1 MEYVLKTYPDV
12 VRLMLATSVHFSEVN
27 FHNYIRNGFPVDS
40 PSDVGYQYLQ
50 MVDIDEDGYPSDS
63 PFINSIGNTSQWKHW
78 NDGRV
83 RWQRIRKIKIDGRW
97 RYNRGYDVPTT
108 GGYGIDKH
116 TLVCDFPPY
125 LLLAAAEK
133 RQKAAI
139 AKDKLD
145 QAAKREAERVAASAD
160 REEERVAA
168 SAAKRKRVEESAR
181 KTRLAAT
188 NLKS

>member
-1 MEYVLKTYPDV
+1 
-12 VRLMLATSVHFSEVN
+12 
-27 FHNYIRNGFPVDS
+27 
-40 PSDVGYQYLQ
+40 

-78 NDGRV
+78 NDGRC

-145 QAAKREAERVAASAD
+145 QAAKREAERVAASAN
-160 REEERVAA
+160 REAERVAA
-168 SAAKRKRVEESAR
+168 SAAKRKEFEEAAR
-181 KTRLAAT
+181 KKRLAAT
-188 NLKS
+188 NLQS

>member
-40 PSDVGYQYLQ
+40 PSNVGYQYLQ

>member
-40 PSDVGYQYLQ
+40 PSNVGYQYLK

-145 QAAKREAERVAASAD
+145 QAAKREAERVAASAN
-160 REEERVAA
+160 REAERVAA
-168 SAAKRKRVEESAR
+168 SAAKRKEFEEAAR
-181 KTRLAAT
+181 KKRLAAT
-188 NLKS
+188 NLQS

>member
-145 QAAKREAERVAASAD
+145 QAAKREAERVAASAN
-160 REEERVAA
+160 REAERVAA
-168 SAAKRKRVEESAR
+168 SAAKRKEFEEAAR
-181 KTRLAAT
+181 KKRLAAT

>member
-40 PSDVGYQYLQ
+40 PSNVGYQYLQ

-145 QAAKREAERVAASAD
+145 QAAKREAERVTASAN

>member
-145 QAAKREAERVAASAD
+145 QAAKREAERVAASAN
-160 REEERVAA
+160 REAERVAA
-168 SAAKRKRVEESAR
+168 SAAKRKEFEEAAR